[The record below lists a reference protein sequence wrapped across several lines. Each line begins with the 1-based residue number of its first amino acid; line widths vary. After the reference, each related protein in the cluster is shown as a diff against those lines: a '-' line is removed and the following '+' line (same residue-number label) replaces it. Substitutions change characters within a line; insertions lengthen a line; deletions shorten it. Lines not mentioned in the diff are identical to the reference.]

1 VFETVL
7 EERQEMNLQELMDE
21 IEINEQMED
30 VMTELK
36 QVLMDRDGL
45 TEEEAD
51 EQIKEARGQLQ
62 EYLAEGD
69 ICAAEDICE
78 EMFGLEPDYVMDL
91 M

>member
-1 VFETVL
+1 MFETVL
-7 EERQEMNLQELMDE
+7 EESWKMDLQELMDE
-21 IEINEQMED
+21 IEVNEQMED
-30 VMTELK
+30 TMTELK

-51 EQIKEARGQLQ
+51 EQIAEAKAQLQ

-69 ICAAEDICE
+69 ICAAEEICE